1 METMNTNPALYT
13 ISCRLMKTVIRA
25 RFFILLVAVLAL
37 PFITAVSASYS
48 ERRFGKS
55 AAPAVSN
62 AVVADASAKGSLDAA
77 SLNPL
82 PVMPQLLQPESIT
95 VSLGTCGGTAITT
108 ANLGQTICVRLDNAP
123 LGLRPTQ
130 ILRRI
135 SIVHP
140 SGYVVAKANV
150 TTNPTDLSFI
160 IPALQTSV
168 IGIDTVDNRGT
179 WRVVDSSTATGAI
192 KASASFDVAGVTD
205 LSLLSSVT
213 TSGAL
218 APGEN
223 ITFNI
228 YLINYGPDSAEN
240 VVVTDDVPANTTFVS
255 EVASDPNFQCTNPQ
269 PGDTS
274 GTTTCSID
282 SLPRGSKV
290 KFSITYNV
298 NSGTPV
304 GTVIGNVAQVVTST
318 SQRSTRDNV
327 TKAAALVAEAA
338 AASSCTVT
346 CPANVVATAN
356 TTQNNQLGAFVRFS
370 SASVSGD
377 CGAVSNSPASG
388 SFFTVGTHTVTSS
401 SEVGGASCTFT
412 VKVLDT
418 PAPTISCPADKTA
431 TAAVGADDAT
441 VDVGTPT
448 FTASGGGSV
457 VGIRSDSTPA
467 VVDDDGNVVTPAV
480 PRPLTDPYPVGTTG
494 ITWTVTDADGRT
506 ASCTQKITVSAN
518 ACGADSDTEPPTI
531 TAPDDV
537 TVGTGPGNTGCTVT
551 LDDELGQADAHDN
564 CTVSV
569 SVSGIPAGNDFAP
582 GTYTLT
588 YTARDGAGHTATDT
602 QVVTVIDNT
611 PPVIEAPPDATYTC
625 LSEVPAANPSQA
637 TRGQMF
643 DPAGNPLPLGPP
655 FDNCG
660 TPVVTVTESATGVG
674 SATNPRIITRTF
686 KATDSA
692 GNFST
697 AVQTI
702 TVADGVP
709 PTITAPPSVT
719 AYTGPGATSCS
730 TVVSNATLGTPS
742 ASDNCAGV
750 TVTRS
755 PSGNTFSVGTT
766 DVVWTATD
774 AVGNTATAHQSVT
787 VIDNTPPVFTGGPSD
802 IVLEPSC
809 PLGAIATFTAPTA
822 TDNCG
827 SVTVAQ
833 TAGGTSGSV
842 FPIGTTTVTFK
853 ATDGS
858 SNTSLYSFT
867 VTVKTP
873 AQVVQDMETRVQALQ
888 PPLNGV
894 QVQGLLSKLDAAL
907 SAINSGQTN
916 VACNKLA
923 DFISQVTA
931 YINNGTLTSAQ
942 GQPLI
947 NSAAKVRNTMGCTSN
962 GCS

>member
-48 ERRFGKS
+48 ERHFGKS
-55 AAPAVSN
+55 AAPAVSK
-62 AVVADASAKGSLDAA
+62 AVVADASANGSLDAA

-95 VSLGTCGGTAITT
+95 VSLGTCGGTAITSV
-108 ANLGQTICVRLDNAP
+108 NLGQTICARLDNAP
-123 LGLRPTQ
+123 LGLRATQ
-130 ILRRI
+130 VLRRI

-150 TTNPTDLSFI
+150 TSNPTDLSFT
-160 IPALQTSV
+160 IPSTQTST

-179 WRVVDSSTATGAI
+179 WRVIDSSTATGAV
-192 KASASFDVAGVTD
+192 KASASFDVAGVAD

-218 APGEN
+218 SPGEN
-223 ITFNI
+223 ITVNL
-228 YLINYGPDSAEN
+228 YLVNYGPDSAEN
-240 VVVTDDVPANTTFVS
+240 VVLTDIVPANTTFVS
-255 EVASDPNFQCTNPQ
+255 EAASDPGFQCTNPD
-269 PGDTS
+269 PGATS

-298 NSGTPV
+298 NAGTPV
-304 GTVIGNVAQVVTST
+304 GTIIGNVAQVVTT
-318 SQRSTRDNV
+318 TQQRSLRDNIA
-327 TKAAALVAEAA
+327 KASAQITETA
-338 AASSCTVT
+338 AASSCVLT
-346 CPANVVATAN
+346 CPSNVVATAN
-356 TTQNNQLGAFVRFS
+356 TTQGGQLGAFVRFS
-370 SASVSGD
+370 AASVSGD

-401 SEVGGASCTFT
+401 SETGPSCTFT

-418 PAPTISCPADKTA
+418 PAPTISCPPNKSVTA
-431 TAAVGADDAT
+431 PVNTDEAT

-457 VGIRSDSTPA
+457 VGLRSDSTPA
-467 VVDDDGNVVTPAV
+467 VIDDDGNIVTPAV
-480 PRPLTDPYPVGTTG
+480 PRPLTDPYPVGDTG

-506 ASCTQKITVSAN
+506 ARCTQKITVSAN

-531 TAPDDV
+531 TAPDDI
-537 TVGTGPGNTGCTVT
+537 TVGTGPGNTGCVVT

-602 QVVTVIDNT
+602 QVVTVVDNT

-643 DPAGNPLPLGPP
+643 DPEGNPLPPGPP

-660 TPVVTVTESATGVG
+660 TPAVTVTESATGVG

-709 PTITAPPSVT
+709 PTLNVPADITVYLPLNT
-719 AYTGPGATSCS
+719 TATSMPVTYS
-730 TVVSNATLGTPS
+730 VS
-742 ASDNCAGV
+742 ASDNCSG
-750 TVTRS
+750 TVTINNS
-755 PSGNTFSVGTT
+755 NPSGSIFNVGTT
-766 DVVWTATD
+766 TVTVTATD
-774 AVGNTATAHQSVT
+774 AVGNQTTKQFHVT
-787 VIDNTPPVFTGGPSD
+787 VLYDFTGFFSPVS
-802 IVLEPSC
+802 
-809 PLGAIATFTAPTA
+809 
-822 TDNCG
+822 N
-827 SVTVAQ
+827 Q
-833 TAGGTSGSV
+833 T
-842 FPIGTTTVTFK
+842 
-853 ATDGS
+853 
-858 SNTSLYSFT
+858 
-867 VTVKTP
+867 
-873 AQVVQDMETRVQALQ
+873 
-888 PPLNGV
+888 LN
-894 QVQGLLSKLDAAL
+894 
-907 SAINSGQTN
+907 
-916 VACNKLA
+916 
-923 DFISQVTA
+923 QVTA
-931 YINNGTLTSAQ
+931 GRAVPIKFSLSGNKGLSIFAANSPSSAQ
-942 GQPLI
+942 VTCGT
-947 NSAAKVRNTMGCTSN
+947 NTPVTDVQDTSTAGSSTLSYDASSDQYIYVWKTDASWAGTCRILTVTLN
-962 GCS
+962 DGSTHTLSFKFK